1 MAVVDEITPYPFDPT
16 GTMLANRV
24 PNEQQIISPP
34 NFRDFYFI
42 IPKAAPFFGEGLTI
56 TIKDLENKTKAL
68 KEGVDYYLTHRFISA
83 SRATAK
89 PIYGSITFLDKE
101 LAGVVTITYQT
112 LGGIWTLSEDKIL
125 EILSNTVRNPRIT
138 SWDSIAEMPVN
149 FPVIDHE
156 WDLVDMVGAS
166 GVVAAIDKIT
176 EALNASG
183 GNAIT
188 QHIADKNNPHGTNKT
203 QVGLGNVQN
212 FAVASDAEAQ
222 AGTSNAAYM
231 TPLRTRAAITK
242 IAGDMLA
249 NHTNDKNNPHGT
261 TAAQVGLGNVPN
273 YSVATN
279 AEALAGA
286 LNTRFMTPLL
296 TKAVVD
302 AFRTG
307 DFAAHVNNKLN
318 PHEVDKLQVGLA
330 LVENYAMASPDDARL
345 GTRNDVYMTPLRVR
359 QAIQSLAGGD
369 LNVHVTDMNNP
380 HNTTKAQVG
389 LSLVQNYGVAD
400 SATTLAGTR
409 TDLYTTPKGVIDAI
423 KSLVADEFAEH
434 EVNISNPHQTTAEQV
449 GAYTKAAVNQ
459 LLTGYLPINGKA
471 ANTALFDGMDSEQ
484 YKQYVLAGKAANT
497 GMFNGRTDTEYRT
510 WVLSGTAND
519 SNRLGGL
526 TLQEVLSQASGS
538 GDLEQRVANQRV
550 HSGINASTQNTT
562 WSLVATMPIPAAG
575 DLPNNT
581 DQTVADAQY
590 LVAGGDNST
599 DVATGLYHVRLA
611 LRGANNTWAPKL
623 SALNITGVSTG
634 VKFGVVTNTVEQTYE
649 IYVCT
654 TKGRNPIVVTD
665 LSKGQGETKAEW
677 PEDILTVAP
686 AGIVY
691 AVMEGLATTSQFKA
705 LEDSMTEVVKAITA
719 AFTQMVPA

>member
-16 GTMLANRV
+16 GTMLANRI
-24 PNEQQIISPP
+24 PGEQQIISPP

-56 TIKDLENKTKAL
+56 TIKDLENKTKPL
-68 KEGVDYYLTHRFISA
+68 VEGVDYYLTHRFISA

-101 LAGVVTITYQT
+101 LAGVVTVTYQT

-176 EALNASG
+176 EALNSSG

-188 QHIADKNNPHGTNKT
+188 EHIANKSNPHDVNKT
-203 QVGLGNVQN
+203 QVGLGLLQN
-212 FAVASDAEAQ
+212 YAVASDSESQ
-222 AGTSNAAYM
+222 AGTINTAYM
-231 TPLRTRAAITK
+231 TPLRTRAAINK

-279 AEALAGA
+279 PEALAGA

-307 DFAAHVNNKLN
+307 DFATHVNNKLN

-330 LVENYAMASPDDARL
+330 LVENYGMASPDDARL

-380 HNTTKAQVG
+380 HATTKAQVG
-389 LSLVQNYGVAD
+389 LSLVQNFGVAD
-400 SATTLAGTR
+400 SAVTLAGAR
-409 TDLYTTPKGVIDAI
+409 ADLYTTPKGVVDTI
-423 KSLVADEFAEH
+423 KAMVADEFAEH
-434 EVNISNPHQTTAEQV
+434 EVNILNPHQVTAEQV

-471 ANTALFDGMDSEQ
+471 ANTALFDSMDSEQ
-484 YKQYVLAGKAANT
+484 YKQWVLAGKSANT
-497 GMFNGRTDTEYRT
+497 GMFNGRTDTEYRS

-526 TLQEVLSQASGS
+526 TLQEVLAQATSG
-538 GDLEQRVANQRV
+538 GDIDTWVTRQRL
-550 HSGINASTQNTT
+550 HSGINASTQGTT

-575 DLPNNT
+575 DLPNDT
-581 DQTVADAQY
+581 DQMIGDAQF
-590 LVAGGDNST
+590 LIAGGDNS
-599 DVATGLYHVRLA
+599 DDIVSGLYHVRLG
-611 LRGANNTWAPKL
+611 LRGLNNTWAPKL
-623 SALNITGVSTG
+623 TALNVSGAQTA
-634 VKFGVVTNTVEQTYE
+634 VKFGVVTNTVEQVYE
-649 IYVCT
+649 IFVCT
-654 TKGRNPIVVTD
+654 TKGRNPIIITE
-665 LSKGQGETKAEW
+665 LSKGQGASKAEW

-686 AGIVY
+686 AGIEY
-691 AVMEGLATTSQFKA
+691 APMEGLATTTQLKA
-705 LEDSMTEVVKAITA
+705 LEDQMTDVVKAITQ
-719 AFTQMVPA
+719 AFTQMIPA

>member
-16 GTMLANRV
+16 GTMLANRI
-24 PNEQQIISPP
+24 PGEQQIISPP

-56 TIKDLENKTKAL
+56 TIKDLENRTKPL
-68 KEGVDYYLTHRFISA
+68 VEGVDYYLTHRFISA

-138 SWDSIAEMPVN
+138 SWDSIAEMPIN

-166 GVVAAIDKIT
+166 GVVEAIGKIT
-176 EALNASG
+176 AALNSSG

-188 QHIADKNNPHGTNKT
+188 EHIANKSNPHDVNKT
-203 QVGLGNVQN
+203 QVGLGLVQN
-212 FAVASDAEAQ
+212 FAVASDSESQ
-222 AGTSNAAYM
+222 AGTINTAYM
-231 TPLRTRAAITK
+231 TPLRTRSAINK

-249 NHTNDKNNPHGT
+249 NHANDKTNPHGT

-307 DFAAHVNNKLN
+307 DFATHVNNKLN

-330 LVENYAMASPDDARL
+330 LVENYGMASPDDARL

-369 LNVHVTDMNNP
+369 INVHIADLNNP
-380 HNTTKAQVG
+380 HATTKAQVG
-389 LSLVQNYGVAD
+389 LGAVQNFGVAD
-400 SATTLAGTR
+400 SALTLAGTR
-409 TDLYTTPKGVIDAI
+409 TDLYTTPKGVVDAI
-423 KSLVADEFAEH
+423 KSLVANEFAEH
-434 EVNISNPHQTTAEQV
+434 EVNILNPHQTTAEQV

-459 LLTGYLPINGKA
+459 LLTGYLPIGGKA
-471 ANTALFDGMDSEQ
+471 ANTALFDSLDSEQ
-484 YKQYVLAGKAANT
+484 YKQFVLAGKAANT
-497 GMFNGRTDTEYRT
+497 GMFNGRTDVEYRA
-510 WVLSGTAND
+510 WVLSGTIHD
-519 SNRLGGL
+519 SDRLGGL
-526 TLQEVLSQASGS
+526 TLQEVLAQASS
-538 GDLEQRVANQRV
+538 GGDVETWVARQRA
-550 HSGINASTQNTT
+550 HSGINSSVQGAT
-562 WSLVATMPIPAAG
+562 WSLLATMPVPAAG
-575 DLPNNT
+575 DLPNDT
-581 DQTVADAQY
+581 DMNVGDAQF
-590 LVAGGDNST
+590 LVSGGDNS
-599 DVATGLYHVRLA
+599 DDIATGLYHVRLS
-611 LRGANNTWAPKL
+611 LRGPGNTWAPKL
-623 SALNITGVSTG
+623 TALNISGVTTA
-634 VKFGVVTNTVEQTYE
+634 VRFGLVMNPVDQLYE
-649 IYVCT
+649 IYICT
-654 TKGRNPIVVTD
+654 TKGRNPVCITE
-665 LSKGQGETKAEW
+665 LSKGQGATKAEW
-677 PEDILTVAP
+677 PEDILTAAP
-686 AGIVY
+686 AGIAY
-691 AVMEGLATTSQFKA
+691 ATMESIATVSQFKA
-705 LEDSMTEVVKAITA
+705 LEDQMTEVVKAITA
-719 AFTQMVPA
+719 AFGQMVPA